1 MAAEGD
7 APVQMR
13 VHKSLKL
20 WSFYVDLEESLGTLD
35 DTRKVYERILDLKIA
50 TPQIILNYTALLEV
64 PLPSLANV
72 ANTLVHSELFSVPPS
87 TYLFL
92 LALCSIRFEQS
103 GDQYIVDFCQ
113 HSG

>member
-1 MAAEGD
+1 VAAEGD

-72 ANTLVHSELFSVPPS
+72 ANNISSF
-87 TYLFL
+87 
-92 LALCSIRFEQS
+92 
-103 GDQYIVDFCQ
+103 
-113 HSG
+113 

>member
-1 MAAEGD
+1 VAAEGD

-64 PLPSLANV
+64 PLPSLPTV
-72 ANTLVHSELFSVPPS
+72 ANNISSF
-87 TYLFL
+87 
-92 LALCSIRFEQS
+92 
-103 GDQYIVDFCQ
+103 
-113 HSG
+113 